1 MVVPTAVPKD
11 SSKPGYVDL
20 KWCHIEA
27 YSFLSR
33 ALQLDDNPAPKV
45 YTHPGYSLL
54 ISYVLAQACPTM
66 ICIH

>member
-1 MVVPTAVPKD
+1 MAVPTAAPKD

-33 ALQLDDNPAPKV
+33 ALQLDETGKG
-45 YTHPGYSLL
+45 TSFG
-54 ISYVLAQACPTM
+54 
-66 ICIH
+66 